1 MQDACKMWRWD
12 CMKASWKHDE
22 SSMKSLWYLYERAM
36 KEPWNDHEVTKNYL
50 KKARKRL
57 LKWAGPAHESLS
69 GPWVP
74 LSDPSA
80 TQSAPHLPSHALQKS
95 GKTFGIFCW
104 EQPMA
109 CLGARTATSTAYF
122 RGGCILPDLQLTSKP
137 NPNHNPPRK
146 QILARLVSRAVLPP
160 VWPKSLHYLSSSL
173 CSSLQSPFVETSDRV
188 HTYPII
194 YNMKEK
200 MQFSFTKK
208 KNGGWQKAGAHRDFR
223 LGPSTSRWAS
233 KVKLLMLFLS
243 LWCCPKEE
251 LVRRIK
257 VQTFLGLV

>member
-1 MQDACKMWRWD
+1 MWRWD

-74 LSDPSA
+74 LSGPSA

-160 VWPKSLHYLSSSL
+160 VWPKSL
-173 CSSLQSPFVETSDRV
+173 
-188 HTYPII
+188 
-194 YNMKEK
+194 
-200 MQFSFTKK
+200 
-208 KNGGWQKAGAHRDFR
+208 
-223 LGPSTSRWAS
+223 
-233 KVKLLMLFLS
+233 
-243 LWCCPKEE
+243 
-251 LVRRIK
+251 
-257 VQTFLGLV
+257 QTFLPHCALHFSLPLWKPVTEYTPILSSTTWKKRCSSASQKKKKKRGDRKLVLIEVSG